1 MRLFLR
7 QRGVSILR
15 LVLSKAE
22 VCERPSRTHTFLIL
36 LFLLIT
42 TIACQP
48 SLPEISA
55 EELVQ
60 LSAERMRNSDGFQ
73 FTIERD
79 GAPAYLDPGETLSF
93 RRARGAFVAPDRALA
108 TVRVIG
114 PGIITDVDVISVAEI
129 QWQTNVVTGDWEELP
144 PNWGFNPAVL
154 FDDDIGIQAVLLADL
169 AQVAL
174 AEPENLAE
182 SEGPDELLYSVTAV
196 ADGTNI
202 YQMSGFLIGPEQVA
216 IQLWIRPE
224 TFELV
229 RIVVREPEP
238 NHEEQESIWQVD
250 ISHYDELID
259 IQPPDVE

>member
-1 MRLFLR
+1 MLFFPYN
-7 QRGVSILR
+7 RGVSILR
-15 LVLSKAE
+15 CK
-22 VCERPSRTHTFLIL
+22 RPSKTCIL
-36 LFLLIT
+36 VALFFLLLIVT
-42 TIACQP
+42 ACSDP
-48 SLPEISA
+48 TLPEIPA
-55 EELVQ
+55 AELVQ
-60 LSAERMRNSDGFQ
+60 RSAERLKNSDGFQ

-129 QWQTNVVTGDWEELP
+129 QWQTNVVTGAWEELP

-169 AQVAL
+169 SEVAL
-174 AEPENLAE
+174 VEPENLAE

-196 ADGTNI
+196 ATGENL
-202 YQMSGFLIGPEQVA
+202 YQMSGYLIGPAQVD
-216 IQLWIRPE
+216 IQLWIRPD

-229 RIVVREPEP
+229 RIVVTEPEP
-238 NHEEQESIWQVD
+238 DDEDLESIWQVD
-250 ISHYDELID
+250 MSNYDELID
-259 IQPPDVE
+259 IEPPEIE

>member
-1 MRLFLR
+1 MQFFSNN
-7 QRGVSILR
+7 RGVSILR
-15 LVLSKAE
+15 CK
-22 VCERPSRTHTFLIL
+22 RPFKNYFLLPLTFLLTIL
-36 LFLLIT
+36 T
-42 TIACQP
+42 ACGEP
-48 SLPEISA
+48 TLPEISS

-60 LSAERMRNSDGFQ
+60 LSAERMKNSDGFQ
-73 FTIERD
+73 FVIERD

-93 RRARGAFVAPDRALA
+93 RRATGAYVAPDRALA

-129 QWQTNVVTGDWEELP
+129 QWQTNVVTGAWEELP

-169 AQVAL
+169 SEIML

-196 ADGTNI
+196 ASGENI
-202 YQMSGFLIGPEQVA
+202 YQMSGFLIGPEQVTL
-216 IQLWIRPE
+216 QLWIVPE

-238 NHEEQESIWQVD
+238 SHEDGESIWQVD
-250 ISHYDELID
+250 ISHYDEIID
-259 IQPPDVE
+259 IQPPEIE

>member
-1 MRLFLR
+1 M
-7 QRGVSILR
+7 
-15 LVLSKAE
+15 LVFSNK
-22 VCERPSRTHTFLIL
+22 RPSLTQLLLTLIL
-36 LFLLIT
+36 LLLT
-42 TIACQP
+42 LTACGDP
-48 SLPEISA
+48 NLPDIPA
-55 EELVQ
+55 EALVQ
-60 LSAERMRNSDGFQ
+60 RAAERMKESDGFQ
-73 FTIERD
+73 FTIARD
-79 GAPAYLDPGETLSF
+79 GAPAFLDRGETLSF
-93 RRARGAFVAPDRALA
+93 RRATGAFVAPDRALA

-169 AQVAL
+169 SQVAL

-182 SEGPDELLYSVTAV
+182 SDGLDELLYSVTAV
-196 ADGTNI
+196 ASGENI
-202 YQMSGFLIGPEQVA
+202 YEMSGYLIGPEQVD

-238 NHEEQESIWQVD
+238 NYEEQESIWQVD

-259 IQPPDVE
+259 IQPPEIK

>member
-1 MRLFLR
+1 MMFL
-7 QRGVSILR
+7 VTL
-15 LVLSKAE
+15 L
-22 VCERPSRTHTFLIL
+22 L
-36 LFLLIT
+36 LFS
-42 TIACQP
+42 ACSDP
-48 SLPEISA
+48 SLPDIPA

-60 LSAERMRNSDGFQ
+60 RAAERMKESDGFQ
-73 FTIERD
+73 FVIARD
-79 GAPAYLDPGETLSF
+79 GAPAFLDPGETLSF
-93 RRARGAFVAPDRALA
+93 RRATGAFVAPDRALA

-169 AQVAL
+169 SQVAL

-182 SEGPDELLYSVTAV
+182 SDGPDELLYSVTAV
-196 ADGTNI
+196 ASGENI
-202 YQMSGFLIGPEQVA
+202 YQMSGYLIGPEQVS

-238 NHEEQESIWQVD
+238 NYEDQESIWQVD

-259 IQPPDVE
+259 IQPPVIE

>member
-1 MRLFLR
+1 MMLFL
-7 QRGVSILR
+7 GL
-15 LVLSKAE
+15 
-22 VCERPSRTHTFLIL
+22 L
-36 LFLLIT
+36 LFVS
-42 TIACQP
+42 ACSDP
-48 SLPEISA
+48 SLPDIPA

-60 LSAERMRNSDGFQ
+60 RAAERMKDSDGFQ
-73 FTIERD
+73 FVIARD
-79 GAPAYLDPGETLSF
+79 GAPAFLDPGETLSF
-93 RRARGAFVAPDRALA
+93 RRATGAFVAPDRALA

-169 AQVAL
+169 SQVAL

-182 SEGPDELLYSVTAV
+182 SEGPDELLYRVTAV
-196 ADGTNI
+196 ASGTNI
-202 YQMSGFLIGPEQVA
+202 YQMSGYLIGPEQVD
-216 IQLWIRPE
+216 IQLWIRPK

-238 NHEEQESIWQVD
+238 NYEEQESIWQVD
-250 ISHYDELID
+250 IANYDELID
-259 IQPPDVE
+259 IQPPVVE

>member
-1 MRLFLR
+1 MF
-7 QRGVSILR
+7 
-15 LVLSKAE
+15 
-22 VCERPSRTHTFLIL
+22 FL
-36 LFLLIT
+36 LFGEV
-42 TIACQP
+42 ACSDP

-60 LSAERMRNSDGFQ
+60 RTAERMRNSDGFQ

-79 GAPAYLDPGETLSF
+79 GAPAFLDADETLSF

-129 QWQTNVVTGDWEELP
+129 QWQTNVVTGDWEVLP

-169 AQVAL
+169 SQVAL
-174 AEPENLAE
+174 AESENLAE
-182 SEGPDELLYSVTAV
+182 SDGPDELLYSVTAV
-196 ADGTNI
+196 ATGENV
-202 YQMSGFLIGPEQVA
+202 YQMSGYLIGPEQVD

-238 NHEEQESIWQVD
+238 DSEEGESIWQVD

-259 IQPPDVE
+259 IQPPDIE

>member
-1 MRLFLR
+1 M
-7 QRGVSILR
+7 
-15 LVLSKAE
+15 KA
-22 VCERPSRTHTFLIL
+22 
-36 LFLLIT
+36 
-42 TIACQP
+42 
-48 SLPEISA
+48 
-55 EELVQ
+55 
-60 LSAERMRNSDGFQ
+60 SDGFQ

-79 GAPAYLDPGETLSF
+79 GAPAFLDPGNTLSF

-129 QWQTNVVTGDWEELP
+129 QWQTNVVTNAWEELP

-169 AQVAL
+169 SEVAL
-174 AEPENLAE
+174 AEPENLVE

-196 ADGTNI
+196 ASGENV
-202 YQMSGFLIGPEQVA
+202 YQMSGYLIGPEQVG
-216 IQLWIRPE
+216 IQLWIQPE

-238 NHEEQESIWQVD
+238 NSEEGESIWQVD

-259 IQPPDVE
+259 IQAPEIE

>member
-1 MRLFLR
+1 MQSYLSRG
-7 QRGVSILR
+7 GVSILR
-15 LVLSKAE
+15 
-22 VCERPSRTHTFLIL
+22 CQRPYTTIILTALIL
-36 LFLLIT
+36 LLTLT
-42 TIACQP
+42 ACGNQT
-48 SLPEISA
+48 LPDIPA

-60 LSAERMRNSDGFQ
+60 LAAERMKNSDGFQ
-73 FTIERD
+73 FVIERD

-93 RRARGAFVAPDRALA
+93 RRATGAFVAPDRALA

-129 QWQTNVVTGDWEELP
+129 QWQTNVVTGAWEELP

-169 AQVAL
+169 SDVAL

-196 ADGTNI
+196 ATGENL
-202 YQMSGFLIGPEQVA
+202 YQMSGYLIGPAQVD

-224 TFELV
+224 TFGLV

-238 NHEEQESIWQVD
+238 EDEELESIWQVD
-250 ISHYDELID
+250 ISNYDELID
-259 IQPPDVE
+259 IQPPEIE

>member
-1 MRLFLR
+1 MMRLRNNPLC
-7 QRGVSILR
+7 L
-15 LVLSKAE
+15 
-22 VCERPSRTHTFLIL
+22 LI
-36 LFLLIT
+36 LFLLLLVPS
-42 TIACQP
+42 ACGDP

-60 LSAERMRNSDGFQ
+60 LSSERMKNSDGFQ
-73 FTIERD
+73 FVIERD

-93 RRARGAFVAPDRALA
+93 RRATGAYVAPDRALA

-129 QWQTNVVTGDWEELP
+129 QWQTNVVTDVWEELP

-154 FDDDIGIQAVLLADL
+154 FDGDIGIQAVLLADL
-169 AQVAL
+169 SEIAL

-196 ADGTNI
+196 ATGENI
-202 YQMSGFLIGPEQVA
+202 YQMSGYLIGPEQVD

-238 NHEEQESIWQVD
+238 EDEELESIWQVD
-250 ISHYDELID
+250 ISNYDELID
-259 IQPPDVE
+259 IEPPELGN